1 MGKFINYLPLI
12 KEGIYEMKK
21 EPNWQNLSR
30 LVTNVSRYAF
40 YLCDNLAV
48 CMQVTGS
55 HVYHL
60 MRRVSFSIL
69 LISLIACII
78 NNLIRLQNTFTEET
92 NLKKEMLLDT
102 TPKGFLI
109 RLSDIDSERRLI
121 TYDLVTRFGDLLPTL

>member
-12 KEGIYEMKK
+12 KEGIYEMKNH
-21 EPNWQNLSR
+21 PDWQTLSR

-55 HVYHL
+55 KVYHL

-69 LISLIACII
+69 LISLIASII
-78 NNLIRLQNTFTEET
+78 NNLIRLQDTFTKET
-92 NLKKEMLLDT
+92 KIKK
-102 TPKGFLI
+102 
-109 RLSDIDSERRLI
+109 
-121 TYDLVTRFGDLLPTL
+121 